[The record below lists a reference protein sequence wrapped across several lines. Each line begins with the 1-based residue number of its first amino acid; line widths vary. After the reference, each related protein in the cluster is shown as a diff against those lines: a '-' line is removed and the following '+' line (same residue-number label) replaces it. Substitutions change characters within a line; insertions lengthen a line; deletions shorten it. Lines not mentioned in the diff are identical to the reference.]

1 MSDEDMETKY
11 GYEVGQS
18 VAVYAYQKGRRGVD
32 ESDLW
37 YGKIESLR
45 VDKRAKASQPFWV
58 KIRWY
63 WSADFQEPSFKK
75 ASQLD
80 SRFFCIGSQ
89 ELLESDLSE
98 WMEAAVLADVT
109 EVVKF
114 DEISG
119 VLKPWDGLYTRW
131 SASSSPPKLQT
142 RRSNGSA
149 QIATGGI
156 IFRCLDALSPLG
168 SIKSHLPPTEVQAH
182 HKVGP
187 TFQSTHCC
195 PVERGITAGVFG
207 NGWGIHQARQWYN
220 QLVNEG
226 HHLPDDWIMQMDQ
239 IDTRWIAP
247 TKNLANTTYYQCP
260 ACPKYWL

>member
-1 MSDEDMETKY
+1 MPALPKGMSQRQFDALPTTRAIKKIIKFMLYQMKIQRQNMDMKWDK
-11 GYEVGQS
+11 
-18 VAVYAYQKGRRGVD
+18 VYAYQKGRRGVD

-80 SRFFCIGSQ
+80 SRFFCMGSQ

-98 WMEAAVLADVT
+98 WMEAAVLADT
-109 EVVKF
+109 AEVVKF

-131 SASSSPPKLQT
+131 STRSSPPKLQT
-142 RRSNGSA
+142 RRSNGFA

-156 IFRCLDALSPLG
+156 ISDVLSQLTTKWMNFSKHSFAVRLNVVSQLEFLEMDG
-168 SIKSHLPPTEVQAH
+168 QYIRH
-182 HKVGP
+182 
-187 TFQSTHCC
+187 
-195 PVERGITAGVFG
+195 G
-207 NGWGIHQARQWYN
+207 NGTSSW
-220 QLVNEG
+220 
-226 HHLPDDWIMQMDQ
+226 
-239 IDTRWIAP
+239 
-247 TKNLANTTYYQCP
+247 
-260 ACPKYWL
+260 